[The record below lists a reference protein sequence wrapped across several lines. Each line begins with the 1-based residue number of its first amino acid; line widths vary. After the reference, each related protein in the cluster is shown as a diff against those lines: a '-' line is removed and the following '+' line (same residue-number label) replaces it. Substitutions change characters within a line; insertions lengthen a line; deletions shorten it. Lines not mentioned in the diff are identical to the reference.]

1 MKFNM
6 DFFKNK
12 INQENDFE
20 IVKQYIENNMTDVEK
35 NASPNYETEFVDKI
49 TDKELYHLSTQSQNI
64 INWFPFKKE
73 MEVLELCGNYGEITG
88 TLCDKCKNV
97 ITIEPNIEKA
107 RLLGKR
113 HQQRENLEVIV
124 GNLHDIRLE
133 KKFDIITLIGII
145 PYIKELMG
153 KDVKLIEL
161 IRYLERFLSEDGKFL
176 LAVDN
181 KFGLRYFSGHPENI
195 LNEQFE
201 SLIGYSNKV
210 EKIET
215 FTKKS
220 LQNMI
225 NDLGYNARFYYPLP
239 DYRLPNVI
247 FTDSEPAK
255 YNSVDKYVPYS
266 TLKSNT
272 VFNEIDVFRE
282 ILKTDNQMF
291 DFFAN
296 SFFVEL
302 SKKEISKMYKYIS
315 FNNLRKQD
323 YRLITK
329 ISDEFVEKQVV
340 SKEANN
346 HYEQI
351 KKNINLLME
360 NKINTVDYVENNVI
374 KSRYVEQKYLLNNV
388 LTRLF
393 RTKQYIRI

>member
-20 IVKQYIENNMTDVEK
+20 VVKQYIENNINDVER
-35 NASPNYETEFVDKI
+35 NTSPNYETEFVDKI

-64 INWFPFKKE
+64 INWFPFIKE

-113 HQQRENLEVIV
+113 HQQRENLEVVV

-133 KKFDIITLIGII
+133 KKFDIITLIGVI

-161 IRYLERFLSEDGKFL
+161 IRYLERFLSEDGKFV

-225 NDLGYNARFYYPLP
+225 NVLGYNAKFYYPLP

-296 SFFVEL
+296 SFLVEL
-302 SKKEISKMYKYIS
+302 SKKEISQIYKYIS

-329 ISDEFVEKQVV
+329 ISDTFVEKQVV

-351 KKNINLLME
+351 KENINILME
-360 NKINTVDYVENNVI
+360 NKINTVDYIENDVI
-374 KSRYVEQKYLLNNV
+374 KSKYVEQKYLLNNV
-388 LTRLF
+388 LTRLL
-393 RTKQYIRI
+393 RTK

>member
-1 MKFNM
+1 
-6 DFFKNK
+6 
-12 INQENDFE
+12 
-20 IVKQYIENNMTDVEK
+20 
-35 NASPNYETEFVDKI
+35 
-49 TDKELYHLSTQSQNI
+49 
-64 INWFPFKKE
+64 
-73 MEVLELCGNYGEITG
+73 
-88 TLCDKCKNV
+88 
-97 ITIEPNIEKA
+97 
-107 RLLGKR
+107 
-113 HQQRENLEVIV
+113 
-124 GNLHDIRLE
+124 
-133 KKFDIITLIGII
+133 
-145 PYIKELMG
+145 MG

-161 IRYLERFLSEDGKFL
+161 IRYLERFLSEDGKFV

-225 NDLGYNARFYYPLP
+225 NDLGYNAKFYYPLP

-296 SFFVEL
+296 SFLVEL
-302 SKKEISKMYKYIS
+302 SKKEISQIYKYIS

-329 ISDEFVEKQVV
+329 ISDTFVEKQVV

-351 KKNINLLME
+351 KENINILME
-360 NKINTVDYVENNVI
+360 NKINTVDYIENDVI
-374 KSRYVEQKYLLNNV
+374 KSKYVEQKYLLNNV
-388 LTRLF
+388 LTRLL
-393 RTKQYIRI
+393 RTK

>member
-35 NASPNYETEFVDKI
+35 NASPNYEAEFVDKI

-88 TLCDKCKNV
+88 ILCDKCKNV

-201 SLIGYSNKV
+201 SLIGYSNKA

-215 FTKKS
+215 FTKKI

-291 DFFAN
+291 AFFAN
-296 SFFVEL
+296 SFFIEL
-302 SKKEISKMYKYIS
+302 SKKEISQEYKYIS

-329 ISDEFVEKQVV
+329 ISNEFVEKQVV

-351 KKNINLLME
+351 MKNINLLMI

>member
-20 IVKQYIENNMTDVEK
+20 VVKQYIENNINDVER
-35 NASPNYETEFVDKI
+35 NTSPNYETEFVDKI

-64 INWFPFKKE
+64 INWFPFTKE

-113 HQQRENLEVIV
+113 HQQRENLEVVV

-133 KKFDIITLIGII
+133 KKFDIITLIGVI

-161 IRYLERFLSEDGKFL
+161 IRYLERFLSEDGKFV

-225 NDLGYNARFYYPLP
+225 NDLGYNAKFYYPLP

-296 SFFVEL
+296 SFLVEL
-302 SKKEISKMYKYIS
+302 SKKEISQIYKYIS

-329 ISDEFVEKQVV
+329 ISDTFVEKQVV

-351 KKNINLLME
+351 KENINILME
-360 NKINTVDYVENNVI
+360 NKINTVDYIENDVI
-374 KSRYVEQKYLLNNV
+374 KSKYVEQKYLLNNV
-388 LTRLF
+388 LTRLL
-393 RTKQYIRI
+393 RTK